1 MVVTTSDVQI
11 GSPPLKLQVLV
22 TVAVQVTTSAPVTPT
37 SLHCESV
44 PSGVIN
50 VALRV
55 GLLSR
60 VRLLC
65 WSPAREAVLAESA
78 SKASR
83 DSRFESLL
91 GSLFF
96 ESLLGE
102 SLLGPESLP
111 ESLDPEPA

>member
-1 MVVTTSDVQI
+1 
-11 GSPPLKLQVLV
+11 
-22 TVAVQVTTSAPVTPT
+22 
-37 SLHCESV
+37 
-44 PSGVIN
+44 VIN

-60 VRLLC
+60 VRLL
-65 WSPAREAVLAESA
+65 SPAPESVLAESA
-78 SKASR
+78 SKVFR

-91 GSLFF
+91 GSVFF